1 MARILEQLP
10 GLEMVTVRRGP
21 VTGQGGAEYTV
32 VIEKFPALPVEN
44 NLWNHDGEQSMAWR
58 SMAWRSMAWH
68 NAAPPPPLIC
78 SVRSVRST
86 LTPDLNTRSV
96 QSIRH

>member
-10 GLEMVTVRRGP
+10 GLEMVSVRRGP

-44 NLWNHDGEQSMAWR
+44 NLWNHDGE
-58 SMAWRSMAWH
+58 H
-68 NAAPPPPLIC
+68 GAA
-78 SVRSVRST
+78 RRGGA
-86 LTPDLNTRSV
+86 
-96 QSIRH
+96 RHGAAHTTHTTHALPTTIYVCR